1 MKKGDDMTW
10 LTQITMGS
18 LFDGIGGF
26 PLAAVRSGI
35 TPIWASEIEA
45 FPIEVT
51 KLRFPDMAHVGDITK
66 LNGAELPPVDIICGG
81 SPCQDLSV
89 AGARAGLA
97 GARSGLFM
105 EQMRIVREM
114 RLAEKARGQEGVN
127 IRPRWMCWENVPGA
141 FSSGTPKYEDF
152 RIVMEEIVRICFP
165 NELIP
170 SPYPY
175 GWPDAGELTA
185 GGAFSLAWRCLDAQF
200 WGVAQRR
207 KRIFL
212 LADFAGLPKG
222 YLSKK
227 TIGGKV
233 YYYHQ
238 WSENGVKQS
247 RYLHDSEI
255 APLADK
261 IEKRK
266 ELQAQLRMLKSQK
279 SRRNEAT
286 GMKCTFMHKR
296 TPVAELE
303 LDDVTGFIQKI
314 GSVYAPEHLPIG
326 IPVRNEIADRAA
338 FNDWWRDRSI
348 PASRSGVREALESL
362 GVADTK
368 MLLVRCYGLS
378 LSDQYWICPEGAE
391 LRWED
396 INFFQNDF
404 SEDIGDVLFG
414 ERKKKDALNF
424 SSPDSTSD
432 GNLKKRW
439 KIIDGK
445 RCLIKGGS
453 NPFRQQPFNEVIASG
468 IMERLGIPHVSYTVI
483 WSKDAP
489 YSVCEDFVTENTE
502 LIPAW
507 RLLQAKKQKN
517 SASRYRHLL
526 ECCELLGIGNI
537 TPFLDRMLVLDYII
551 ANEDRHFNNFGALRN
566 AETLEWLGMAPI
578 YDSGSSLGYDKMP
591 GQMRSEKD
599 VICKPFKNHH
609 AEQLKLVT
617 DFDWIDF
624 DRLSDVDEL
633 ISSVL
638 SCEEAADYI
647 DEGRIHAI
655 TESVQRRIG
664 HLQELAMTQT
674 PRQLDTTEDDVREEV
689 AADYAPKME
698 L

>member
-1 MKKGDDMTW
+1 MRYTLMHKNIAVTDM
-10 LTQITMGS
+10 
-18 LFDGIGGF
+18 
-26 PLAAVRSGI
+26 
-35 TPIWASEIEA
+35 
-45 FPIEVT
+45 
-51 KLRFPDMAHVGDITK
+51 
-66 LNGAELPPVDIICGG
+66 ELD
-81 SPCQDLSV
+81 
-89 AGARAGLA
+89 
-97 GARSGLFM
+97 
-105 EQMRIVREM
+105 
-114 RLAEKARGQEGVN
+114 
-127 IRPRWMCWENVPGA
+127 
-141 FSSGTPKYEDF
+141 
-152 RIVMEEIVRICFP
+152 
-165 NELIP
+165 
-170 SPYPY
+170 
-175 GWPDAGELTA
+175 
-185 GGAFSLAWRCLDAQF
+185 
-200 WGVAQRR
+200 
-207 KRIFL
+207 
-212 LADFAGLPKG
+212 
-222 YLSKK
+222 
-227 TIGGKV
+227 
-233 YYYHQ
+233 
-238 WSENGVKQS
+238 
-247 RYLHDSEI
+247 
-255 APLADK
+255 
-261 IEKRK
+261 
-266 ELQAQLRMLKSQK
+266 
-279 SRRNEAT
+279 EAT
-286 GMKCTFMHKR
+286 SS
-296 TPVAELE
+296 
-303 LDDVTGFIQKI
+303 IQRI
-314 GSVYAPEHLPIG
+314 DAVYRPEHLPVATASKRDG
-326 IPVRNEIADRAA
+326 VDRAA
-338 FNDWWRDRSI
+338 LNAWWIDRCI
-348 PASRSGVREALESL
+348 PASRSGVRKALETL
-362 GVADTK
+362 ELPNTQ
-368 MLLVRCYGLS
+368 LLLTRCFGLS
-378 LSDQYWICPEGAE
+378 LSDQYWVRPHGSD
-391 LRWED
+391 LRWER
-396 INFFQNDF
+396 INFFENPF
-404 SEDIGDVLFG
+404 SEDIGDVLLGKATDTANF
-414 ERKKKDALNF
+414 DLN
-424 SSPDSTSD
+424 SPDNTTN
-432 GNLKKRW
+432 GYLKKRW

-517 SASRYRHLL
+517 STSRYRHLL

-599 VICKPFKNHH
+599 VVCKPFKNHH

-624 DRLSDVDEL
+624 DRLSDIDEL

>member
-1 MKKGDDMTW
+1 MDNRE
-10 LTQITMGS
+10 Q
-18 LFDGIGGF
+18 
-26 PLAAVRSGI
+26 
-35 TPIWASEIEA
+35 
-45 FPIEVT
+45 
-51 KLRFPDMAHVGDITK
+51 LRRITK
-66 LNGAELPPVDIICGG
+66 LT
-81 SPCQDLSV
+81 
-89 AGARAGLA
+89 
-97 GARSGLFM
+97 
-105 EQMRIVREM
+105 EQI
-114 RLAEKARGQEGVN
+114 
-127 IRPRWMCWENVPGA
+127 
-141 FSSGTPKYEDF
+141 
-152 RIVMEEIVRICFP
+152 
-165 NELIP
+165 
-170 SPYPY
+170 
-175 GWPDAGELTA
+175 
-185 GGAFSLAWRCLDAQF
+185 
-200 WGVAQRR
+200 
-207 KRIFL
+207 
-212 LADFAGLPKG
+212 AGLPKG

-266 ELQAQLRMLKSQK
+266 ELLAQLRILKSQK

-348 PASRSGVREALESL
+348 PASRSGVPEALESL

-368 MLLVRCYGLS
+368 ILLVRCYGLS

-414 ERKKKDALNF
+414 ERKKKDTLNF

-453 NPFRQQPFNEVIASG
+453 NPFRQQPFNEAIASG

-517 SASRYRHLL
+517 STSRYRHLL

-551 ANEDRHFNNFGALRN
+551 TNEDRHFNNFGALRN

-633 ISSVL
+633 ISGVL

-655 TESVQRRIG
+655 TESVRRRIG
-664 HLQELAMTQT
+664 HLQELAMTQA